1 MTRSRQPGPRT
12 RGAQASALE
21 LGGASTRYA
30 RLSTRPLHILVFLL
44 PLIAAYEVG
53 SVLYLG
59 SGTDVAQVVRAQRI
73 LGEFFAWF
81 GVSGLHLP
89 AILAVIVLLVWQFIS
104 GDRWRIRWG
113 VIGGMWVESMLWTVP
128 LLVLGLIVVRAISAE
143 MGGGLHSASA
153 GAGGLLAAAGVDGS
167 GATDWR
173 GQATIAIGAGVYE
186 ELLFRMVGIA
196 LVHLVLVDFLAM
208 KDMFGRIGAVV
219 LTSIA
224 FALYHDV
231 VVHGGGVD
239 WPRLIYY
246 FVAGA
251 YFAVLYLG
259 RGFGIVVA
267 VHALYDI
274 VVLVRPFG

>member
-1 MTRSRQPGPRT
+1 MSRTRHPGARS

-21 LGGASTRYA
+21 LGGASSRYTRV
-30 RLSTRPLHILVFLL
+30 STRPLHILVFLL

-89 AILAVIVLLVWQFIS
+89 AILTVIVLLVWQFIS
-104 GDRWRIRWG
+104 GDRWRIRWS
-113 VIGGMWVESMLWTVP
+113 VIGGMWVESMLWTLP
-128 LLVLGLIVVRAISAE
+128 LLVLGLIVVRAISSE
-143 MGGGLHSASA
+143 MGSSLHAPAAVGGVAA
-153 GAGGLLAAAGVDGS
+153 DGPGAMGWHA
-167 GATDWR
+167 
-173 GQATIAIGAGVYE
+173 QATIAIGAGVYE
-186 ELLFRMVGIA
+186 ELLFRMVGVA
-196 LVHLVLVDFLAM
+196 LVHLIMVDLLAM
-208 KDMFGRIGAVV
+208 KDMIGRIGAVLV
-219 LTSIA
+219 TSIA

-231 VVHGGGVD
+231 MVHGGDVD
-239 WPRLIYY
+239 WTRLIYF
-246 FVAGA
+246 FVAGT

-267 VHALYDI
+267 VHALYDVI
-274 VVLVRPFG
+274 VLVRPFG